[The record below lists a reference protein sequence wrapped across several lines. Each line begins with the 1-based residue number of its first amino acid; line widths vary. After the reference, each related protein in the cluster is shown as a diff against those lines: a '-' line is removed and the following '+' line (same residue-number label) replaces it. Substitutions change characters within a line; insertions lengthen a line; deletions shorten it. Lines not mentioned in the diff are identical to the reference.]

1 MLRETNMNL
10 TPQQAA
16 EKMMGLSEEQS
27 RYSDQYADLEEK
39 KLRHFSLYR
48 AEYKSDKACEN
59 AWQATEDGI
68 KHMRLNLE
76 LKKLAKE
83 LSVIKT
89 FLRHEENKA
98 RNLY

>member
-1 MLRETNMNL
+1 M
-10 TPQQAA
+10 TPQEAA
-16 EKMMGLSEEQS
+16 EKMMELSEAQS
-27 RYSDQYADLEEK
+27 RLSDEYTDLEEK
-39 KLRHFSLYR
+39 KLRHFSQFR
-48 AEYKSDKACEN
+48 ADHKSDKACDM
-59 AWQATEDGI
+59 AWSATDDGI
-68 KHMRLNLE
+68 RHMRLHFE

>member
-1 MLRETNMNL
+1 MNL

-16 EKMMGLSEEQS
+16 DSMMGLSEKQS
-27 RYSDQYADLEEK
+27 RYSDAYASLEEK
-39 KLRHFSLYR
+39 KLRHFAEHRS
-48 AEYKSDKACEN
+48 EYKSDKACEN

-83 LSVIKT
+83 LSVLKT

>member
-1 MLRETNMNL
+1 MTL

-27 RYSDQYADLEEK
+27 RLSDEYADLEEK
-39 KLRHFSLYR
+39 KLRHFSQFR
-48 AEYKSDKACEN
+48 AEYKSDKACDST
-59 AWQATEDGI
+59 WMATEDGI
-68 KHMRLNLE
+68 RHMRLNLE

-89 FLRHEENKA
+89 FLRHSENVA
-98 RNLY
+98 RSIY

>member
-1 MLRETNMNL
+1 MK
-10 TPQQAA
+10 TPQEEA
-16 EKMMGLSEEQS
+16 ERMMELSERQS
-27 RYSDQYADLEEK
+27 RLSDEYADLEEK
-39 KLRHFSLYR
+39 KLRHFAQFRS
-48 AEYKSDKACEN
+48 EYKSDKACDM
-59 AWQATEDGI
+59 AWSATDDGI
-68 KHMRLNLE
+68 RHMRLNLE

>member
-1 MLRETNMNL
+1 MNE

-16 EKMMGLSEEQS
+16 ERMMSLSEEQS
-27 RYSDQYADLEEK
+27 RLSDEYADLEEK
-39 KLRHFSLYR
+39 RLRHFKEHRSD
-48 AEYKSDKACEN
+48 AIYKSDKACER
-59 AWQATEDGI
+59 AWEGTEDGI
-68 KHMRLNLE
+68 RNMRIEIRLKNLG
-76 LKKLAKE
+76 KE